1 MMDIDYIITAR
12 PFFRFARTPNSPNER
27 PNQHADE
34 EEYEEEKQDEDEG
47 SKKIVV
53 NYVNCC

>member
-47 SKKIVV
+47 SK
-53 NYVNCC
+53 NCC